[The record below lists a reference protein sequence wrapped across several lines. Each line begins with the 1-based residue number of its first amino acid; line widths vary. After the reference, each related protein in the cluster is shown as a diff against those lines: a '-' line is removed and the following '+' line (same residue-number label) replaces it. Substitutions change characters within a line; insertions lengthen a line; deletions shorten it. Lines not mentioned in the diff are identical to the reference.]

1 MAGPLSG
8 IRILEI
14 AGIGPGPFAAMMLA
28 DMGAEVV
35 RVDRA
40 QAVRDNVT
48 GSHWDVMLRGRRNI
62 ALDLKHPEGVETLL
76 ALVERADAIIEGFRP
91 GVMERLGVGPDQC
104 LARNPKLVFG
114 RMTGWGQEGP
124 YANSAGHDINY
135 IALAGALAHFGR
147 AGEPPT
153 PPLNMVG
160 DFGGGGMLLAYGVVC
175 ALLESQRSGKGQVVD
190 AAMVDGSAV
199 LMSMFWGFK
208 NIGMFDENARGTN
221 LLDTGAHFYDVF
233 ECADGEWVSIGSIEP
248 QFYALLLE
256 KTGITGGTGSPDATE
271 FAAQMDRSKWPQL
284 KEKLAAVFRTK
295 TRAQWNE
302 IMEGTDVCYAPV
314 LRMSEA
320 AEHPHNVARN
330 TFVKVGGI
338 TQPAPAP
345 RYSRTTTNVPTPPA
359 HAGEHTRAV
368 LADWGFD
375 AARIDALVA
384 AGAARQASSTAPSK

>member
-1 MAGPLSG
+1 MAGPLHG
-8 IRILEI
+8 VRILEI

-35 RVDRA
+35 RVERV
-40 QAVRDNVT
+40 QAVRDDAT
-48 GSHWDVMLRGRRNI
+48 GPHWDVMLRGRRNI
-62 ALDLKHPEGVETLL
+62 ALDLKHADGVETLL
-76 ALVERADAIIEGFRP
+76 SLVERADVVIEGFRP
-91 GVMERLGVGPDQC
+91 GVMERLGVGPEVC

-124 YANSAGHDINY
+124 YASSAGHDINY

-160 DFGGGGMLLAYGVVC
+160 DFGGGGMLLAFGVVC
-175 ALLESQRSGKGQVVD
+175 ALLEAQRSGKGQVID

-199 LMSMFWGFK
+199 LMSMFWAYR
-208 NIGMFDENARGTN
+208 NVGMFDEHARGVS

-233 ECADGEWVSIGSIEP
+233 ECADGEWVSVGSIEP

-256 KTGITGGTGSPDATE
+256 KTGLIGDPE
-271 FAAQMDRSKWPQL
+271 FTNQMDKTQWSTL
-284 KEKLAAVFRTK
+284 KRKLAKVFKTK
-295 TRAQWNE
+295 TQSQWNE

-320 AEHPHNVARN
+320 AQHPHNVARN
-330 TFVKVGGI
+330 TFIEVAGV

-345 RYSRTTTNVPTPPA
+345 RYSRSATDLPTAPA
-359 HAGEHTRAV
+359 HAGQHTRAV
-368 LADWGFD
+368 LGDWGVD
-375 AARIDALVA
+375 AVRIDTLISS
-384 AGAARQASSTAPSK
+384 GAIRQA

>member
-1 MAGPLSG
+1 MAGPLRG
-8 IRILEI
+8 VRILEI

-35 RVDRA
+35 RVDRV
-40 QAVRDNVT
+40 QAVRDGAT
-48 GSHWDVMLRGRRNI
+48 GPHWDVMLRGRRNV
-62 ALDLKHPEGVETLL
+62 ALDLKHADGVETLL
-76 ALVERADAIIEGFRP
+76 SLVERADAVIEGFRP
-91 GVMERLGVGPDQC
+91 GVMERLGVGPEVC

-175 ALLESQRSGKGQVVD
+175 ALLEAQRSGEGQVVD

-199 LMSMFWGFK
+199 LMSMFWAFK
-208 NIGMFDENARGTN
+208 NVGMFDEHARGTN

-248 QFYALLLE
+248 QFYTLLLE
-256 KTGITGGTGSPDATE
+256 KTGLSGDSELAN
-271 FAAQMDRSKWPQL
+271 QMDRAQWPQL
-284 KEKLAAVFRTK
+284 KRKLAEVFITK
-295 TRAQWNE
+295 TRSQWNE

-320 AEHPHNVARN
+320 AQHPHNVARN
-330 TFVKVGGI
+330 TFIEVAGV

-345 RYSRTTTNVPTPPA
+345 RYSRTATDLPTAPA
-359 HAGEHTRAV
+359 HAGQHTRTV
-368 LADWGFD
+368 LADWGVD
-375 AARIDALVA
+375 AARIDTLIAS
-384 AGAARQASSTAPSK
+384 GAIRQA